1 MRLTQVWIITRKDF
15 DEFRRNRYV
24 FLTLIGMPVMFS
36 IIGPLMLMAIPFSDP
51 SMEGVEGEQVLDML
65 LGMILFYLALIPGIM
80 PSIVASYSFVGE
92 KVNRSMEPL
101 LATPTTDGE
110 LFLGKSLAVF
120 IPTMVG
126 TFVAFVVNIVA
137 VDIILFPIIGEIYAP
152 NLSWIIVMFLL
163 APTICIAAIEANVL
177 VSSRMNDVRAAQQVG
192 GLIVLPLML
201 LLFGSVS
208 GVFPL
213 TPVNLL
219 IMSIIFL
226 AAAVVL
232 FMVARGLFKRE
243 KILTQ
248 WK

>member
-1 MRLTQVWIITRKDF
+1 LNFNQVWIIARKDF

-24 FLTLIGMPVMFS
+24 FWSLIGMPLMFS
-36 IIGPLMLMAIPFSDP
+36 VIGPLMLLSVPLSDS
-51 SMEGVEGEQVLDML
+51 SMEGAEGKEVLNIL
-65 LGMILFYLALIPGIM
+65 LAMILFYLALIPGII

-92 KVNRSMEPL
+92 KINRSMEPL
-101 LATPTTDGE
+101 LATPTTDDE
-110 LFLGKSLAVF
+110 LLIGKSLAVF

-126 TFVAFVVNIVA
+126 TFVAFLVNIIVI
-137 VDIILFPIIGEIYAP
+137 DIILFPTFGGIYAP

-177 VSSRMNDVRAAQQVG
+177 VSSRMKDVRAAQQVG
-192 GLIVLPLML
+192 GLIVMPLML
-201 LLFGSVS
+201 LLFGSVT

-213 TPVNLL
+213 TPLNLL
-219 IMSIIFL
+219 IMSLGFI
-226 AAAVVL
+226 AVAFAL
-232 FMVARGLFKRE
+232 FVVARRLFQRE